1 MTSQGPLTSWLL
13 SATPQALKRATTHPF
28 LASAGSG
35 TLSKETLS
43 QWLSQ
48 DRLYAQSYIRFI
60 GLLLTKIHLPVVPP
74 STATPHTTH
83 TTIEQTLIDVLIDAL
98 VNIRTELHFFE
109 STAVQY
115 GLDLT
120 SIPPVEG
127 GASLSD
133 SGLIA
138 TSAGIS
144 TTGSGSCPGST
155 GSICSGTNMSVA
167 GLESGASDEDSFNPR
182 ERQHELCKSQGECQ
196 MQAGSEVCSPPTP
209 HVAANPSAN
218 TPDSEP
224 CQPSRL
230 ASGDPVER
238 GPVFFAA
245 NRITRAYID
254 MFMSVG
260 SPGVSA
266 LEGIAVLWAT
276 EVCYLRAWRYAA
288 SYGKK
293 KAQEGKSDADADGGA
308 LREKF
313 IPNWSSVEFE
323 QFVNRIG
330 DVLDQM
336 AGEIKG
342 AGEVE
347 VMRAR
352 CLEWWKQVV
361 WLEERFWPAMD

>member
-60 GLLLTKIHLPVVPP
+60 GMLLTKIHLPVIPP
-74 STATPHTTH
+74 CTDTPHTTR

-120 SIPPVEG
+120 SIPPDEG

-155 GSICSGTNMSVA
+155 GAICSGV
-167 GLESGASDEDSFNPR
+167 GSGEIDEDSSNR
-182 ERQHELCKSQGECQ
+182 RSAQLHELCKSQGECQ
-196 MQAGSEVCSPPTP
+196 MQAGSDVCNPPTP
-209 HVAANPSAN
+209 HVAANPSAS
-218 TPDSEP
+218 TPDSEL

-230 ASGDPVER
+230 ASGGPVER

-254 MFMSVG
+254 MFMSVA

-266 LEGIAVLWAT
+266 LEGVAVLWAT

-293 KAQEGKSDADADGGA
+293 KVQEGKSDIDADGGA

-342 AGEVE
+342 AEEVE
-347 VMRAR
+347 AMRAR

>member
-1 MTSQGPLTSWLL
+1 MTTQGSLTSWLL

-28 LASAGSG
+28 LAAAGSG
-35 TLSKETLS
+35 TLSTEALS

-60 GLLLTKIHLPVVPP
+60 GMLLTKIRLP
-74 STATPHTTH
+74 AHTPTTE
-83 TTIEQTLIDVLIDAL
+83 TPVNPTIEQTIIDVLIDAL
-98 VNIRTELHFFE
+98 VNIRAELQFFE

-120 SIPPVEG
+120 AIPPDEG
-127 GASLSD
+127 GG
-133 SGLIA
+133 SGA
-138 TSAGIS
+138 IS
-144 TTGSGSCPGST
+144 TTGSGSCPGFT
-155 GSICSGTNMSVA
+155 GAICGATNISVSEA
-167 GLESGASDEDSFNPR
+167 ESGEINEGSTTNQR
-182 ERQHELCKSQGECQ
+182 ENLHNLCKSQGECQ
-196 MQAGSEVCSPPTP
+196 MQAGSEICNPPTGHP
-209 HVAANPSAN
+209 GASAAPT
-218 TPDSEP
+218 TPDCEP

-230 ASGDPVER
+230 ASAAPPEQ

-245 NRITRAYID
+245 NRVTRAYID
-254 MFMSVG
+254 MFMSAG

-266 LEGIAVLWAT
+266 LEGMAVLWAT

-293 KAQEGKSDADADGGA
+293 KAQQGKADVDADGGA

-313 IPNWSSVEFE
+313 IPNWSSKEFE
-323 QFVNRIG
+323 EFVNRIG
-330 DVLDQM
+330 DVLDEM
-336 AGEIKG
+336 WGKMKG
-342 AGEVE
+342 VEETEVL
-347 VMRAR
+347 RAR